1 MTDREL
7 LETLVSEFK
16 KLSAQVGGLT
26 VQVDG
31 LSTLPAQV
39 DGLTTQVGG
48 LTTRMDGLTTQV
60 DGLTSQVDGL
70 TTRMDGLTS
79 QVDGLTSQMDMVSAE
94 VGSLRTDMDSVK
106 ANMATRHDIVRLEG
120 KMDENDKA
128 LFDGYKLT
136 YEKVTGI
143 EKEVAEINGKI
154 EKQDVEIRVIKGK
167 SSGKRKS
174 NTSL

>member
-60 DGLTSQVDGL
+60 
-70 TTRMDGLTS
+70 DGLTS